1 MSPYIDIYMVKKIHF
16 HLPSEPLFYI
26 HLHISNNFPVYQQL
40 NSIRSLC
47 NNDTV
52 QYEFVYM
59 GGTVIAEIKTV
70 D

>member
-1 MSPYIDIYMVKKIHF
+1 MLLSGYDKEMI
-16 HLPSEPLFYI
+16 E
-26 HLHISNNFPVYQQL
+26 
-40 NSIRSLC
+40 